1 VKSHIYFTAS
11 VLYYTITGG
20 YMAVTG
26 SMLRKLRIDAKLS
39 QKKLAELVGIS
50 QAHIA
55 KIEQGK
61 VDPRLSTVNKI
72 LQVLTDSKERKCKD
86 IMSRGVLFAKPED
99 SIMKVSEVMVRN
111 AISQMPVIDGN
122 KVVGTITEEGII
134 RNLGSNIAKESVR
147 NIMDPPLPVVSEDT
161 AVNAIKPLLER
172 RQGVLV
178 AKGRKVIGI
187 ITRSD
192 LLKTIG

>member
-1 VKSHIYFTAS
+1 
-11 VLYYTITGG
+11 
-20 YMAVTG
+20 MAVTG

-72 LQVLTDSKERKCKD
+72 LQVLTESKERKCKD

-99 SIMKVSEVMVRN
+99 SVIKVSEVMVRN

-134 RNLGSNIAKESVR
+134 RNLGSNIAKESVG
-147 NIMDPPLPVVSEDT
+147 NIMDPPLPMVSEDT

-178 AKGRKVIGI
+178 AKNRKVIGI

-192 LLKTIG
+192 LLKIIG